1 MYSKVL
7 CLLGL
12 LAVGMANLVPEYE
25 KAVSSQYIIKKD
37 DHPVGINRDYYN
49 DYYRNNYHYGHGYN
63 HYDYYA
69 YPKYEFEYK
78 VADPHTGDFKKQR
91 ELRDGGLVKGF
102 YELLQPDGHERRVDY
117 YSDDKIGFQADVKYN
132 INHRYPYAKYYRPY
146 PDHYPRYYH

>member
-12 LAVGMANLVPEYE
+12 LAVAMANLVPEYE
-25 KAVSSQYIIKKD
+25 RADIIKKD
-37 DHPVGINRDYYN
+37 DHPVVNDRDYHN
-49 DYYRNNYHYGHGYN
+49 DYYQKNYRYGHEYN

-78 VADPHTGDFKKQR
+78 VADHHTRDFKKQR

-117 YSDDKIGFQADVKYN
+117 YSNDKIG
-132 INHRYPYAKYYRPY
+132 
-146 PDHYPRYYH
+146 